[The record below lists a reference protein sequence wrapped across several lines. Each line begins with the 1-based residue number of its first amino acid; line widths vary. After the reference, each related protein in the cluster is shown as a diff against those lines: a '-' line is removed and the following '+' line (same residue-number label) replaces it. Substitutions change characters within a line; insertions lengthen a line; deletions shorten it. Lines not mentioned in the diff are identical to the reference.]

1 MEIYIIILINFYV
14 IEILY
19 GIFIVSCTIW
29 DHREIKKADLSVLD
43 ISSTIIAR
51 VEGMPETCDYF
62 YGGIVLS
69 ILLALIP
76 AVCRLCRLT
85 IDNNHLDDHLSVFD
99 LLALVSEKMSGSFA
113 ILIDMGFGESST

>member
-1 MEIYIIILINFYV
+1 MF
-14 IEILY
+14 
-19 GIFIVSCTIW
+19 FFSVSCTVW

-62 YGGIVLS
+62 YGGVALS

-76 AVCRLCRLT
+76 AVCRLCRFT
-85 IDNNHLDDHLSVFD
+85 IDHNHADDHLSVLD
-99 LLALVSEKMSGSFA
+99 LLSLVSEKMSGSFVT
-113 ILIDMGFGESST
+113 LIDMAFGQNLT